1 MTLLPDLLCPHL
13 RIFLLTSVGV
23 TVYQLQQQQQH
34 TQQGD
39 SCRMGQ
45 QWAQLLTTSA
55 DALENGQQLGLGRAG
70 PWSCDIIVPKK
81 MEAQWSIHGMGFGI
95 TRDEFATLFSSTGSH
110 DEHNLDAVWRTFH
123 CARNN
128 GPDASARPK
137 PASETDVIDAV
148 GLVVTY
154 YLLSNA
160 PINSKISAVFNFMD
174 FNNRAWIS
182 SSELTILLMSLAY
195 TLQDVAT
202 NVARRTSAGLP
213 TSAPDTSATDAT
225 STTHDESDAFIELLL
240 TGSGEAQLST
250 ERMDDGD
257 HKVDYVAFFD
267 GMQRVLA
274 NHRARNKRDAS
285 GLSALTRILNTL
297 DPSNE
302 VCRHEK
308 KKRSGPCRCFVG
320 WRCVFVGLRFRIQ
333 GAK

>member
-1 MTLLPDLLCPHL
+1 
-13 RIFLLTSVGV
+13 
-23 TVYQLQQQQQH
+23 
-34 TQQGD
+34 
-39 SCRMGQ
+39 MGQ

-95 TRDEFATLFSSTGSH
+95 TRDEFATLFSSTGNH

-128 GPDASARPK
+128 NSGSNASSRPK

-213 TSAPDTSATDAT
+213 TSAPGTGAAADADAT
-225 STTHDESDAFIELLL
+225 TTTTHDESDAFIELLL
-240 TGSGEAQLST
+240 TGPGDAQLST
-250 ERMDDGD
+250 ECMDDGD

-274 NHRARNKRDAS
+274 DHRARKKRDAS
-285 GLSALTRILNTL
+285 GLSVLTRILNML

-302 VCRHEK
+302 VCVCVCAK
-308 KKRSGPCRCFVG
+308 SKRKAGSLKPVAPLRLRAGA
-320 WRCVFVGLRFRIQ
+320 VFACGCTVERLKSNVKPPWFPQ
-333 GAK
+333 NAPTEF